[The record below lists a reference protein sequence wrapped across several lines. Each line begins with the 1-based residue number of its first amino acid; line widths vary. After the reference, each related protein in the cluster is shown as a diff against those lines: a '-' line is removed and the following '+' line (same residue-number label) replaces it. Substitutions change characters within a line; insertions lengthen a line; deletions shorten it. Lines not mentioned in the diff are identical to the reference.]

1 MELNSYEIN
10 SDTLLIIPCGK
21 NLSKVYE
28 GNDVYLVHKS
38 SFKIIKDSCLFF
50 GCSYEGR
57 REGSKFLIGSEMKIP
72 IVIEDS
78 HSIIFF
84 PTSSCIRENSIWI
97 SFKNLVR
104 YTKYNDISTMLYFKD
119 HIQLIVGC
127 KYSLIDNQT
136 IRCIKLENAINK
148 RSVFEKKNVVY

>member
-10 SDTLLIIPCGK
+10 SDTLVIIPCGK

-38 SFKIIKDSCLFF
+38 SFKIIQDSCLFF

-72 IVIEDS
+72 IVI
-78 HSIIFF
+78 
-84 PTSSCIRENSIWI
+84 
-97 SFKNLVR
+97 
-104 YTKYNDISTMLYFKD
+104 
-119 HIQLIVGC
+119 
-127 KYSLIDNQT
+127 
-136 IRCIKLENAINK
+136 
-148 RSVFEKKNVVY
+148 